1 MTGQLRIRDGSE
13 RLARRT
19 QDGRRGKC
27 SAVGVPTV
35 FLVGEDRLALIPE
48 YLNLGTVVIVAPD
61 RETLCAW
68 RSDQEAVASPPSP
81 EGAVVDMS
89 GRRIM
94 CQGSSLP
101 LSDLEFKVLGALLD
115 RPGDAM
121 SFKDLRRHGW
131 GDGPEMP
138 VDPYTVKAL
147 VQRLRA
153 KLDAAQAHVRIESVR
168 GFGFRIE
175 LCDANATPVSA
186 GLEHVSLGAQRSK
199 LEEGLSQATGGAD
212 QRRFNV

>member
-1 MTGQLRIRDGSE
+1 MT
-13 RLARRT
+13 
-19 QDGRRGKC
+19 
-27 SAVGVPTV
+27 VPTV
-35 FLVGEDRLALIPE
+35 FLVGSDRLALIPE

-61 RETLCAW
+61 RETLGSW
-68 RSDQEAVASPPSP
+68 RCEQEPVGSQPSAD
-81 EGAVVDMS
+81 GAVVDMS

-115 RPGDAM
+115 RPGCAM

-153 KLDAAQAHVRIESVR
+153 KLDAAQAPVRIASVR
-168 GFGFRIE
+168 GFGFRIQRS
-175 LCDANATPVSA
+175 DANASTVSA
-186 GLEHVSLGAQRSK
+186 RLEHFSVGEHRSTV
-199 LEEGLSQATGGAD
+199 EEGLGRATAGPD
-212 QRRFNV
+212 RRFDV